1 MKHIMNFNNTKVVL
15 KRLTSFSIT
24 WKDLTE
30 TELKMFR
37 KPLTLCKESYITTAV
52 ENEIIPNFQKAGYEV
67 ITQTKGNQIFIYI
80 KK

>member
-1 MKHIMNFNNTKVVL
+1 MNFDNTKVVL

-37 KPLTLCKESYITTAV
+37 KPLTLCKESYISTTI
-52 ENEIIPNFQKAGYEV
+52 ETEIIPNFENLGYKV
-67 ITQTKGNQIFIYI
+67 ITQTKGNQIFLYI